1 MNKELTSIQL
11 ASIVDCVFKHGELF
25 SVPTEKGKAKSFVL
39 HEVSEKAHVF
49 RHGSMSDTDNMSE
62 TFQDLRDLFKK
73 FVKENE

>member
-11 ASIVDCVFKHGELF
+11 ASIVDCVFKHDELF

-39 HEVSEKAHVF
+39 H
-49 RHGSMSDTDNMSE
+49 TDNMSE

-73 FVKENE
+73 FGKENE